1 MVHPKTMTWAHAA
14 PTLLASFLASLV
26 ECVEALTV
34 ILAVGSV
41 RSWSAAL
48 SGAAAAL
55 AVILV
60 LVATLGRALT
70 RVPLGALQLVIGVLL
85 LLFGLRWLRKAILR
99 AAGHIPLHDEQAA
112 FAKNTASLKTLGR
125 TTGWDRVAFAA
136 AFNITMLEGT
146 EVVFI
151 VVAIGAGGA
160 GLLLPA
166 GLGAV
171 AALLVVSALGAALHR
186 PLTRVPENALKFV
199 VGVLLSAFGTFWV
212 GEGAGLAW
220 PGADWSIPG
229 LVAAYLL
236 IALITVALCRA
247 ELVVPESVAHA
258 PAAVVK
264 VAQMPL
270 SGGGMALATFASG
283 RYEYSVYSAISGRW
297 GLKSGVAI
305 DRDGERIGARR
316 CDRGKE
322 GDFAAGF
329 IERPGLL
336 EAPSQFQLPD

>member
-1 MVHPKTMTWAHAA
+1 MVHPTTMTWAHAA

-41 RSWSAAL
+41 RSWSGAL

-60 LVATLGRALT
+60 LVTALGRALT
-70 RVPLGALQLVIGVLL
+70 RVPLGILQLVIGVLL

-112 FAKNTASLKTLGR
+112 FAKNTASLQTLGH
-125 TTGWDRVAFAA
+125 TTGWDRIAFAA
-136 AFNITMLEGT
+136 GFNITMLEGT

-166 GLGAV
+166 SLGAV
-171 AALLVVSALGAALHR
+171 AALLLVTALGAALHR

-229 LVAAYLL
+229 LVAGYLL
-236 IALITVALCRA
+236 VAVAAVALCRSPRVSA
-247 ELVVPESVAHA
+247 SARSTQEAAH
-258 PAAVVK
+258 
-264 VAQMPL
+264 Q
-270 SGGGMALATFASG
+270 
-283 RYEYSVYSAISGRW
+283 
-297 GLKSGVAI
+297 
-305 DRDGERIGARR
+305 
-316 CDRGKE
+316 
-322 GDFAAGF
+322 
-329 IERPGLL
+329 
-336 EAPSQFQLPD
+336 